1 MLKCYSVND
10 FLNEYL
16 SSENSVDFKIK
27 MSVEE
32 ICNNV
37 KKNKDNALY
46 KYTKMYD
53 KVDLK
58 SFSVTKKE
66 IEDAFNSVSEKWLTA
81 MKNAKDNIESF
92 HRNQL
97 EKSWFDNNQQGVIRG
112 EVIRPIERVGIYV
125 PGGTASYPSS
135 VLMTAIPAKV
145 AGVRKIVMTTPPQKD
160 GSIPNETLVAASIAG
175 VNEIYKVGGAQAIAA
190 MAYGTESVTKV
201 DKIVGPG
208 NIYVTEA
215 KRFAYGDV
223 GIDMLAGPS
232 EVCVYGDEST
242 KPSYVASDLLAQAEH
257 DPLARVVLIT
267 NDKKIA
273 QSVNEE
279 IKKQLLKLPRKDIAR
294 ESINKGAYV
303 VVDSIDQAAK
313 LINKMGPE
321 HLEIAINSPFDF
333 LDKIKNAGS
342 IFLGH
347 YAAESLGDYYAGVNH
362 VLPTNGTSRFSS
374 MLSVRDYYTVSGVLY
389 YTKEALMS
397 CSEEVI
403 TLAKNEK
410 LTGHARAVEIRVKN
424 E

>member
-1 MLKCYSVND
+1 MLKRYSVD
-10 FLNEYL
+10 SFLNDYL
-16 SSENSVDFKIK
+16 SFETSVDFKIK

-32 ICNNV
+32 ICKDV
-37 KKNKDNALY
+37 KENKDNALY

-53 KVDLK
+53 KVNLE
-58 SFSVTKKE
+58 SLSVSKNE
-66 IEDAFNSVSEKWLTA
+66 IEDAFNSVSEKWLSA

-92 HRNQL
+92 HKNQL
-97 EKSWFDNNQQGVIRG
+97 EKSWFDNKQQGVIRG
-112 EVIRPIERVGIYV
+112 EVIRPIEKVGIYV

-145 AGVRKIVMTTPPQKD
+145 AGVSKIVMTTPPQKD
-160 GSIPNETLVAASIAG
+160 GSIPKETLVAASISG
-175 VNEIYKVGGAQAIAA
+175 VDEIYKVGGAQAISA
-190 MAYGTESVTKV
+190 MTYGTESVTKV

-215 KRFAYGDV
+215 KRFVYGDV

-232 EVCVYGDEST
+232 EVCVYADESSH
-242 KPSYVASDLLAQAEH
+242 PSYVASDLLAQAEH
-257 DPLARVVLIT
+257 DPLARVVFIT
-267 NDKKIA
+267 NSKKIA
-273 QSVNEE
+273 LAVNEE
-279 IKKQLLKLPRKDIAR
+279 VQKQLLDLPRKDIAK
-294 ESINKGAYV
+294 ESIDKGAYV

-321 HLEIAINSPFDF
+321 HLEIAINNPFDF

-362 VLPTNGTSRFSS
+362 VLPTGGTSRFSS

-389 YTKEALMS
+389 YTKEALID

-403 TLAKNEK
+403 SLAKSEK
-410 LTGHARAVEIRVKN
+410 LVGHARAVEIRVRK
-424 E
+424 